1 MSDSHRQSEDAAGIS
16 FSVRSQKCFS
26 PAVSSPCQRCGGQT
40 LAAPK
45 PHVSDLVVNQAAH
58 LMTGDSVSLK
68 RQDSNFKPCSILQTA
83 ESWTK
88 MKTDIDL
95 ALRKNSQPLAKLC
108 FRESNVHTPLSLG
121 SAMRQKTRT
130 MRCSSNKVSHIF
142 IQIHYCS

>member
-1 MSDSHRQSEDAAGIS
+1 M
-16 FSVRSQKCFS
+16 FF
-26 PAVSSPCQRCGGQT
+26 PPPCLRRAKDVGGGRRQT

-58 LMTGDSVSLK
+58 FMTGDSVSLK

-95 ALRKNSQPLAKLC
+95 ALRKNSQPSAKLC
-108 FRESNVHTPLSLG
+108 FRKSNVHTPLSLG

-130 MRCSSNKVSHIF
+130 TRCSSSKDSHIF
-142 IQIHYCS
+142 IQIHCCS

>member
-1 MSDSHRQSEDAAGIS
+1 MSDSHRQSKDAAEIS
-16 FSVRSQKCFS
+16 FIREKPEMFFPCRVF
-26 PAVSSPCQRCGGQT
+26 AVPKMGGQT

-58 LMTGDSVSLK
+58 FMTGDSVSLR

-95 ALRKNSQPLAKLC
+95 ALRKNSQPLVKLC
-108 FRESNVHTPLSLG
+108 FRKSNVHTPLSLG

-130 MRCSSNKVSHIF
+130 CCSSNKVSHIF